1 MYCGHPSPAS
11 VCLSA
16 AAFLHYCT
24 DPDVTWGWQGMP
36 PSCAILGRFAIGAQV
51 ALLQQNNANTKCQRV
66 HACTRSAQLNYEIS
80 HSMSNKANNW
90 FIVLFGILAYLY
102 ASTTQLNHVIFCKAL
117 TGKSTKQQ
125 KLQHFQNLVNIV
137 ANAKNHKKYDHH
149 NTII

>member
-1 MYCGHPSPAS
+1 
-11 VCLSA
+11 
-16 AAFLHYCT
+16 
-24 DPDVTWGWQGMP
+24 
-36 PSCAILGRFAIGAQV
+36 
-51 ALLQQNNANTKCQRV
+51 
-66 HACTRSAQLNYEIS
+66 
-80 HSMSNKANNW
+80 MSNKANNW

-149 NTII
+149 NTIIWKV